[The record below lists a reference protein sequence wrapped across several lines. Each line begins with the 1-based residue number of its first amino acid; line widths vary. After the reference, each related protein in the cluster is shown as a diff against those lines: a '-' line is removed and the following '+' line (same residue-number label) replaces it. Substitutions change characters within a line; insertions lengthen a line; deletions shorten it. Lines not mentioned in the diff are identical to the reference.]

1 MNLLHKYLNGNVL
14 VSIYDDGT
22 KIQKWP
28 DDESPKPIFPNSFDL
43 KITNY
48 CDLGCKFCHEM
59 STVKG
64 EHGDLVL
71 MAKLVEELP
80 MGTEIAIGGGNP
92 LDHPGLLSFLERCK
106 ELGLIC
112 NLTINFNHLEKF
124 YYTINKLLN
133 EKLIYGLG
141 ISVNYTFNQKLVE
154 SLDKTDNIVYHVIA
168 GVDPISILHK
178 IKDSKVAKVLV
189 LGYKDVGRGINFHD
203 KDVDELKKEWYERL
217 PNFIGKVHL
226 SFDNLAISQLNIRRF
241 FDEDSWKQ
249 FYCGGDG
256 EFTFYIDLPN
266 KKYAIS
272 STSPDKFDL
281 TDKMSKMFKD
291 VREKKS

>member
-1 MNLLHKYLNGNVL
+1 MNLLYKYLNGNVE
-14 VSIYDDGT
+14 VSIYDNGT
-22 KIQKWP
+22 KIQEWP
-28 DDESPKPIFPNSFDL
+28 DGEVPSPIYPNSFDL

-71 MAKLVEELP
+71 MSKLVEELP
-80 MGTEIAIGGGNP
+80 SGTEIAIGGGNP
-92 LDHPGLLSFLERCK
+92 LDHPDLITFLERCK

-133 EKLIYGLG
+133 ENLIYGLG

-154 SLDKTDNIVYHVIA
+154 SLDKTENIVYHVIA
-168 GVDPISILHK
+168 GVDPISILNK

-203 KDVDELKKEWYERL
+203 EDVDELKKEWYEKL

-226 SFDNLAISQLNIRRF
+226 SFDNLAIGQLNIRRF
-241 FDEDSWKQ
+241 FDENSWKQ
-249 FYCGGDG
+249 FYCGNDG

-266 KKYAIS
+266 KKYAMS
-272 STSPDKFDL
+272 STSPYKSDL
-281 TDKMSKMFKD
+281 SSSISEMFKD
-291 VREKKS
+291 VRSKRS